1 MNVVSHCQAKYTF
14 SENDMIGYCVYF
26 ANMTLD
32 QNWYKPKEG
41 KWKQDQ
47 KIKTKAGTK
56 EKENAESHKMQYQF
70 LPQKAV
76 RRWLHCHTL
85 IIPQH
90 YSSVFIENIC

>member
-41 KWKQDQ
+41 KWKQD
-47 KIKTKAGTK
+47 
-56 EKENAESHKMQYQF
+56 
-70 LPQKAV
+70 
-76 RRWLHCHTL
+76 
-85 IIPQH
+85 
-90 YSSVFIENIC
+90 